1 MDLQTSVARQQISSD
16 QSTRVDAQ
24 RVDRGVVRIGKPDP
38 TIDLS
43 EVIAADGGVSR
54 TGRKI
59 FNTIATEG
67 QVVRATQPNGSG
79 IVALDEISVSS
90 NGLRNKIFT
99 TEEETFKKKKKEPI
113 YTVSLV
119 SAQMLQEGATSPNN
133 TFSSV
138 DHSGTFTKFDNQ
150 TPVSNSSFILG
161 TRNVTLS
168 YSPTPNQILGTSSFT
183 FGCSQDWGIVFN
195 IEASGLP
202 NRQYDL
208 ITSEDSGSGFVDVL
222 TTRIKIV
229 PYSQAY
235 IDALNRPNATI
246 KNLGEN
252 TTENYAF
259 NSIGI
264 KTYCSDIIDINSPS
278 NNLIRIGSGAYA
290 TDANFNYI
298 TPQASIPSPCPI
310 VGNITLSYRFRLA

>member
-1 MDLQTSVARQQISSD
+1 MDLQTSAARQQISSD

-59 FNTIATEG
+59 FNTVTSEG

-99 TEEETFKKKKKEPI
+99 TEEETFKKKKKDPI

-119 SAQMLQEGATSPNN
+119 AARILQESGTRTNN
-133 TFSSV
+133 TVVSSA

-150 TPVSNSSFILG
+150 SPASNSSFILG

-195 IEASGLP
+195 IEARGLP

-208 ITSEDSGSGFVDVL
+208 ITSEDSGGGFVDVL
-222 TTRIKIV
+222 TTRIEIV
-229 PYSQAY
+229 TLDQQA
-235 IDALNRPNATI
+235 INSINLLNATV
-246 KNLGEN
+246 KNYGIGKLK
-252 TTENYAF
+252 TPAF
-259 NSIGI
+259 NGIGI
-264 KTYCSDIIDINSPS
+264 RTYTNRFSGASIEIW
-278 NNLIRIGSGAYA
+278 IGSGAY
-290 TDANFNYI
+290 NF
-298 TPQASIPSPCPI
+298 TADELIPEFFPISPCPV
-310 VGNITLSYRFRLA
+310 VGNVTLSYRFRFA

>member
-1 MDLQTSVARQQISSD
+1 MDLQTSAARQQISSD
-16 QSTRVDAQ
+16 QSTRVESQ
-24 RVDRGVVRIGKPDP
+24 RIDRGVVRIGKPDP

-59 FNTIATEG
+59 FNTIPTEG

-113 YTVSLV
+113 YTVSLA
-119 SAQMLQEGATSPNN
+119 AQMLQEGATSPSN
-133 TFSSV
+133 TVSSA

-150 TPVSNSSFILG
+150 TPASNSSFILG
-161 TRNVTLS
+161 TRTVTLS

-195 IEASGLP
+195 IEARGLP

-208 ITSEDSGSGFVDVL
+208 ITSEDSGGGFVDVL
-222 TTRIKIV
+222 TTRIEIATF
-229 PYSQAY
+229 SQQA
-235 IDALNRPNATI
+235 INSINLLNATV
-246 KNLGEN
+246 KNYGRGIPKN
-252 TTENYAF
+252 PVF

-264 KTYCSDIIDINSPS
+264 RTY
-278 NNLIRIGSGAYA
+278 NLNITDFNDKVLVVRIGSGAYTTTA
-290 TDANFNYI
+290 DEL
-298 TPQASIPSPCPI
+298 TPEFFPPIPCPI
-310 VGNITLSYRFRLA
+310 VGNITLSYRFRFA